1 MNKPVY
7 IFSGFL
13 DSGKTRAIKNTLYNP
28 RFNEGEKTL
37 IICFEQGDEE
47 YDNKFL
53 KATNSEIIY
62 MDSIND
68 LTLEKQKEI
77 DSNYKFD
84 RVFLELNG
92 MEDDHILYNNGL
104 IGNWEI
110 AQTLTTIDASKFN
123 IYLQNMRQFMYN
135 HVVNAEVVILNRS
148 DDIDKRYLRNNL
160 KSINQYLEL
169 IYEDKDGNVTNKI
182 EDEIFDLSKDLEISD
197 IDYGLWFMDAI
208 DNPEKY
214 DRKKIT
220 IKAKYVAQI
229 DDYNNVLIM
238 GRKAMVCCANDIAD
252 IALPCIGMKKDDI
265 DIDKYYLISGE
276 ARCIENSE
284 GVKVCAID
292 VKEYKEAEA
301 PKEEL
306 VTFN

>member
-92 MEDDHILYNNGL
+92 LEDDHILYENGL

-252 IALPCIGMKKDDI
+252 IALPCIGMKKEDI
-265 DIDKYYLISGE
+265 DTDKYYLISGE

>member
-182 EDEIFDLSKDLEISD
+182 EDEIFDLSKDLEIND

-252 IALPCIGMKKDDI
+252 IALPCIGMKKEDI

-276 ARCIENSE
+276 AHCIENSE

-292 VKEYKEAEA
+292 VKQYKEAEA

>member
-84 RVFLELNG
+84 RIFLELNG

-104 IGNWEI
+104 IANWEI

-169 IYEDKDGNVTNKI
+169 IYEDKDGNVTNKV

-252 IALPCIGMKKDDI
+252 IALPCIGMKKEDI

-292 VKEYKEAEA
+292 VKQYKEAEA

>member
-104 IGNWEI
+104 IANWEI

-252 IALPCIGMKKDDI
+252 IALPCIGMKKEDI

-292 VKEYKEAEA
+292 VKQYKEAEA

>member
-92 MEDDHILYNNGL
+92 LEDDNILYENGL